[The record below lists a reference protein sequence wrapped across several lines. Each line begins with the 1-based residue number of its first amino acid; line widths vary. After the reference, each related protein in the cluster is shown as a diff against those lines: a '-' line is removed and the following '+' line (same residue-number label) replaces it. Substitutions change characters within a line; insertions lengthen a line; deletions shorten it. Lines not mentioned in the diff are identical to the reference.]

1 MLQKRHYIFACN
13 VTLEDLRA
21 FRVKSYSWRR
31 CTITHNIM
39 TQLDRY
45 TLSYLSFYFGILHVN
60 NAKIKWHFVYVLL
73 YAMIWDYIRSTCT
86 LYWVV
91 NCPNGVPL
99 GSISETKCRKMWPH
113 RGECIE
119 ISTSQFCLCTCNL
132 SEELLD
138 TTKSSLN
145 SKSKL
150 DQLICFTCKG
160 YVYESE
166 GPCIF

>member
-99 GSISETKCRKMWPH
+99 GSISETKCRKMWQH
-113 RGECIE
+113 RGECLE
-119 ISTSQFCLCTCNL
+119 ISTSQFCFMYLQFIKR
-132 SEELLD
+132 
-138 TTKSSLN
+138 TTWYNKIQSQFQVKTWSVNVLH
-145 SKSKL
+145 L
-150 DQLICFTCKG
+150 
-160 YVYESE
+160 
-166 GPCIF
+166 